1 MLDEALTKA
10 GVAHELYLLPAS
22 DHGFDINWGGFGTQI
37 TRTKIRDFLQSH

>member
-10 GVAHELYLLPAS
+10 GVANELYLLPAS

-37 TRTKIRDFLQSH
+37 VRTKIQHFLQSH